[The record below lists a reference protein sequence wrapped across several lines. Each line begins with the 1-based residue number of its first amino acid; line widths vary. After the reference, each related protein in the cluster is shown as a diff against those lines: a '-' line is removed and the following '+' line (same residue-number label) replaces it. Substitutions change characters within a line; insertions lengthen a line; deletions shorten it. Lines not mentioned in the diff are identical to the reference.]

1 MKTRDILIIVVI
13 AALVSVAGYIAF
25 KFIQTIPSAIELH
38 NAVKDV
44 NKPSQEEIDSI
55 QKQRNEAQETFNTLL
70 D

>member
-1 MKTRDILIIVVI
+1 
-13 AALVSVAGYIAF
+13 LVSVAGYIAF